1 MIPEEKTVK
10 KILITAFE
18 PFGGSAVN
26 TSAAVLEMLPAEI
39 DGAKVEKVLLP
50 VVFGKA
56 AEKALTYTADCIF
69 LLGEAGGRTA
79 VTPERRG
86 RNERNARIPDNEG
99 NKPEGEKIL
108 ADGPEVYLT
117 TFSVDAIV
125 EEMKAEGCRI
135 EVSEDAGT
143 YVCNDTFYLTG
154 VKSPVPVQFIHV
166 PGEREKANMYSEIV
180 ERFIRLCLDYC
191 ACKQALLKT

>member
-1 MIPEEKTVK
+1 MK

-18 PFGGSAVN
+18 PFGGSVVN

-69 LLGEAGGRTA
+69 LLGEAAGRTA

-86 RNERNARIPDNEG
+86 KNERNARIPDNEG

-108 ADGPEVYLT
+108 ADGPEEYLT
-117 TFSVDAIV
+117 VFPVDAIV
-125 EEMKAEGCRI
+125 EEMKAEGYGI

-154 VKSPVPVQFIHV
+154 VKSAVPVQFIHV
-166 PGEREKANMYSEIV
+166 PAEKEKAEMYAV
-180 ERFIRLCLDYC
+180 TVRTFIWKCLNSIS
-191 ACKQALLKT
+191 K

>member
-18 PFGGSAVN
+18 PFGGSVVN
-26 TSAAVLEMLPAEI
+26 TSAAVLEMLPEEI
-39 DGAKVEKVLLP
+39 GGAKVEKVLLP

-56 AEKALTYTADCIF
+56 AEKALACTADCIF
-69 LLGEAGGRTA
+69 LLGEAAGRTA

-86 RNERNARIPDNEG
+86 RNVRNARIPDNEG

-108 ADGPEVYLT
+108 ADGPEEYLT
-117 TFSVDAIV
+117 VFPVDAIV
-125 EEMKAEGCRI
+125 EEMKAEGYGV

-143 YVCNDTFYLTG
+143 YVCNDTFYLAG
-154 VKSPVPVQFIHV
+154 VKSAVPVQFIHM
-166 PGEREKANMYSEIV
+166 PAEREKANLFCTIV
-180 ERFIRLCLDYC
+180 ERFIGKCLESIF
-191 ACKQALLKT
+191 Q

>member
-1 MIPEEKTVK
+1 MK

-26 TSAAVLEMLPAEI
+26 TSAAVLEKLPEEI
-39 DGAKVEKVLLP
+39 GGAKVEKVLLP

-56 AEKALTYTADCIF
+56 AEKALTYEADCIF

-108 ADGPEVYLT
+108 ADGPEEYLT
-117 TFSVDAIV
+117 VFPVDAIT
-125 EEMKAEGCRI
+125 EEMKAEGYGI

-143 YVCNDTFYLTG
+143 YVCNDTFYLAG
-154 VKSPVPVQFIHV
+154 VKSAVPVQFIHV
-166 PGEREKANMYSEIV
+166 PAEREKARMYGEVV
-180 ERFIRLCLDYC
+180 ERFIEKCLESIF
-191 ACKQALLKT
+191 Q

>member
-18 PFGGSAVN
+18 PFGGSTVN
-26 TSAAVLEMLPAEI
+26 TSAAVLEKLPEEI
-39 DGAKVEKVLLP
+39 GGAGVEKVLLP

-56 AEKALTYTADCIF
+56 AEKALTCKADCIF
-69 LLGEAGGRTA
+69 LLGEAGGRTG

-108 ADGPEVYLT
+108 ADGPEEYLT
-117 TFSVDAIV
+117 AFPVDAIT
-125 EEMKAEGCRI
+125 EEMKAEGYGI
-135 EVSEDAGT
+135 AVSEEAGT
-143 YVCNDTFYLTG
+143 YGSNDTFYLAGGKTA
-154 VKSPVPVQFIHV
+154 VPVQFIHV
-166 PGEREKANMYSEIV
+166 PAEKEKAEIYAATV
-180 ERFIRLCLDYC
+180 RTFIWKCLNSIS
-191 ACKQALLKT
+191 K

>member
-1 MIPEEKTVK
+1 MK

-26 TSAAVLEMLPAEI
+26 TSAAVLEMLPEEI
-39 DGAKVEKVLLP
+39 GGAKVEKALLP

-56 AEKALTYTADCIF
+56 AEKALTCTADCIF
-69 LLGEAGGRTA
+69 LLGEAAGRTA

-108 ADGPEVYLT
+108 ADGPEEYLT
-117 TFSVDAIV
+117 VFPVDAIV
-125 EEMKAEGCRI
+125 EEMKAEGYGI

-143 YVCNDTFYLTG
+143 YVCNDTFYLAG

-166 PGEREKANMYSEIV
+166 PGEREKAEVFGEIV
-180 ERFIRLCLDYC
+180 ERFIEKCVMTGRR
-191 ACKQALLKT
+191 

>member
-18 PFGGSAVN
+18 PFGGSVVN
-26 TSAAVLEMLPAEI
+26 TSAAVLEMLPEEI
-39 DGAKVEKVLLP
+39 GGAKVEKVLLP

-56 AEKALTYTADCIF
+56 AEKALACTADCIF
-69 LLGEAGGRTA
+69 LLGEAAGRTA

-86 RNERNARIPDNEG
+86 RNVRNARIPDNEG

-108 ADGPEVYLT
+108 ADGPEEYLT
-117 TFSVDAIV
+117 VFPVDAIV
-125 EEMKAEGCRI
+125 EEMKAEGYGI

-154 VKSPVPVQFIHV
+154 VKSAVPVQFIHV
-166 PGEREKANMYSEIV
+166 PGEREKANLFCTIV
-180 ERFIRLCLDYC
+180 ERFIGKCLESIF
-191 ACKQALLKT
+191 Q

>member
-1 MIPEEKTVK
+1 MK

-18 PFGGSAVN
+18 PFGGSTVN
-26 TSAAVLEMLPAEI
+26 TSAAVLEKLPEEI
-39 DGAKVEKVLLP
+39 GGAGV
-50 VVFGKA
+50 
-56 AEKALTYTADCIF
+56 EKALTCKADCIF

-99 NKPEGEKIL
+99 NKPEGKKIL
-108 ADGPEVYLT
+108 ADGPEEYLT
-117 TFSVDAIV
+117 VFPVDAIT
-125 EEMKAEGCRI
+125 EEMKAEGYGI

-143 YVCNDTFYLTG
+143 YVCNDTFYLAG
-154 VKSPVPVQFIHV
+154 VKSTVPVQFIHV
-166 PGEREKANMYSEIV
+166 PAEREKAEEYCMVV
-180 ERFIRLCLDYC
+180 ERFIEKCLDYC